1 MSKIIHCSGKR
12 KSAVAKAT
20 LHNNGKGRVRVNN
33 VMLNVYEPGLYRM
46 KIQEPL
52 IIAGDISNKID
63 VDISVAGGG
72 ISSQAEAA
80 RLALSR
86 CFVKHSKK
94 LEKVFLK
101 YSRQLLVADVRRK
114 EVSKPN
120 KHGQARAK
128 RQKSYR

>member
-1 MSKIIHCSGKR
+1 MTKVIHCSGKR
-12 KSAVAKAT
+12 KRAIAKAT
-20 LHNNGKGRVRVNN
+20 LRNGKGRVRVNN
-33 VMLNVYEPGLYRM
+33 VMLDIYEPELYRM

-52 IIAGDISNKID
+52 ILAGDISNNLDI
-63 VDISVAGGG
+63 DISVIGGG
-72 ISSQAEAA
+72 INSQAEAA

-86 CFVKHSKK
+86 CLVKHSKK

-101 YSRQLLVADVRRK
+101 YNRQFLVADIRRK

-120 KHGQARAK
+120 RHGQARAK